1 MIYTSISYENPW
13 AAAINPK
20 VMKLSRKQPQ
30 HPFHLKPIIRCH
42 RQNPDN
48 TTIHNPKPPKI
59 QLKDPILVTPT
70 TTQVVY
76 RTAKKNRANVERK
89 GLPKLGSQQM
99 MILCGFGYWVQGFRC
114 FPWLALNFHMAHNL
128 NMHPSILQLVQ
139 HSGNLPMVAK
149 PLYGLLSDAFYI
161 GGAHR
166 IPYVSIGVLLQVLS
180 WGSLALVPVAAKAL
194 PTLMACVLLSNLGA
208 SITEVAKDA
217 LVAEYGQQHRMKG
230 LQSYAFMALAAGGI
244 LGNLVGGYFL
254 MKAPPRTMFLLF
266 SVLLSAQL
274 AISSRIR
281 EESLGLPQLSDQSL
295 AGKPIL
301 ESLRK
306 QLSDLMMGI
315 QEQSLVH
322 PLTWI
327 VASIAMVPV
336 LSGSIFCYQTQCL
349 NLDPSVIGMSRVIG
363 QLMLLS
369 TTVLYDRY
377 WKHVPMRKLV
387 GIVQFVYAFSLLLD
401 FVLVRQINLRL
412 GIPNEVFVLC
422 FSGLAETIAQFKLLP
437 FSVLFAHL
445 CPRGCEGSL
454 TAFLASALIF
464 SSIVSGF
471 LGVGLASL
479 IGVTAGDYSSLPLGI
494 LVQFL
499 AALLPLG
506 WIHHLP
512 ASEAIVGKERKKS
525 LSRRSQKNRRVGRV
539 VYDSVYIYRRERE
552 SEAES

>member
-1 MIYTSISYENPW
+1 MLFT
-13 AAAINPK
+13 
-20 VMKLSRKQPQ
+20 
-30 HPFHLKPIIRCH
+30 
-42 RQNPDN
+42 
-48 TTIHNPKPPKI
+48 
-59 QLKDPILVTPT
+59 LV
-70 TTQVVY
+70 VLI
-76 RTAKKNRANVERK
+76 E
-89 GLPKLGSQQM
+89 
-99 MILCGFGYWVQGFRC
+99 
-114 FPWLALNFHMAHNL
+114 FHMF
-128 NMHPSILQLVQ
+128 
-139 HSGNLPMVAK
+139 
-149 PLYGLLSDAFYI
+149 PLE
-161 GGAHR
+161 
-166 IPYVSIGVLLQVLS
+166 VVS

-194 PTLMACVLLSNLGA
+194 PTIMVCVLLSNLGA
-208 SITEVAKDA
+208 SVTEVAKDA

-254 MKAPPRTMFLLF
+254 MKAPPQTMFLLF

-281 EESLGLPQLSDQSL
+281 EESLGLPQLSDHSL

-306 QLSDLMMGI
+306 QVSDLMMGM
-315 QEQSLVH
+315 QEKTIVC

-327 VASIAMVPV
+327 VASIAIVPV

-377 WKHVPMRKLV
+377 WKQVPMRKLV

-401 FVLVRQINLRL
+401 FVLVRQINLRV

-454 TAFLASALIF
+454 TAFLASALIV

-471 LGVGLASL
+471 SGIGLASV

-494 LVQFL
+494 LIQFV

-512 ASEAIVGKERKKS
+512 VSKAITGKERKTS

-539 VYDSVYIYRRERE
+539 IYDSVYIYRRERE

>member
-1 MIYTSISYENPW
+1 
-13 AAAINPK
+13 
-20 VMKLSRKQPQ
+20 
-30 HPFHLKPIIRCH
+30 
-42 RQNPDN
+42 
-48 TTIHNPKPPKI
+48 
-59 QLKDPILVTPT
+59 
-70 TTQVVY
+70 
-76 RTAKKNRANVERK
+76 
-89 GLPKLGSQQM
+89 
-99 MILCGFGYWVQGFRC
+99 
-114 FPWLALNFHMAHNL
+114 
-128 NMHPSILQLVQ
+128 
-139 HSGNLPMVAK
+139 MV
-149 PLYGLLSDAFYI
+149 
-161 GGAHR
+161 
-166 IPYVSIGVLLQVLS
+166 
-180 WGSLALVPVAAKAL
+180 
-194 PTLMACVLLSNLGA
+194 CVLLSNLGA

-217 LVAEYGQQHRMKG
+217 LVAEYGQQHKMKG
-230 LQSYAFMALAAGGI
+230 IQSYAFMALAAGGI

-266 SVLLSAQL
+266 SVLLSVQL

-301 ESLRK
+301 ESLGK

-315 QEQSLVH
+315 QEENIVR

-369 TTVLYDRY
+369 TTVLYDHY

-422 FSGLAETIAQFKLLP
+422 FSGLAETVAQFKLLP
-437 FSVLFAHL
+437 FSVLFANL

-512 ASEAIVGKERKKS
+512 VIEALVRKERKRS

-552 SEAES
+552 SEA

>member
-1 MIYTSISYENPW
+1 MCITDYLN
-13 AAAINPK
+13 
-20 VMKLSRKQPQ
+20 KLSW
-30 HPFHLKPIIRCH
+30 I
-42 RQNPDN
+42 
-48 TTIHNPKPPKI
+48 
-59 QLKDPILVTPT
+59 
-70 TTQVVY
+70 
-76 RTAKKNRANVERK
+76 
-89 GLPKLGSQQM
+89 S
-99 MILCGFGYWVQGFRC
+99 
-114 FPWLALNFHMAHNL
+114 NF
-128 NMHPSILQLVQ
+128 S
-139 HSGNLPMVAK
+139 
-149 PLYGLLSDAFYI
+149 
-161 GGAHR
+161 
-166 IPYVSIGVLLQVLS
+166 VLLQVLS

-194 PTLMACVLLSNLGA
+194 PTLMVCVLLSNLGA

-217 LVAEYGQQHRMKG
+217 LVAEYGQQHKMKG

-266 SVLLSAQL
+266 SVLLSVQL

-281 EESLGLPQLSDQSL
+281 EKSLGLPQLSDQSL
-295 AGKPIL
+295 GGKPFL
-301 ESLRK
+301 ESLGK

-315 QEQSLVH
+315 QEENIVR

-327 VASIAMVPV
+327 VASIATVPV
-336 LSGSIFCYQTQCL
+336 LSGSIFYYQTQCL

-369 TTVLYDRY
+369 TTVLYDRC

-422 FSGLAETIAQFKLLP
+422 FSGLAETVAQFKLLP
-437 FSVLFAHL
+437 FSVLFANL

-512 ASEAIVGKERKKS
+512 VIEALVRKERKRS

-552 SEAES
+552 SEA